1 MSMQTPKARTVSVE
15 VPQRTSSSTTKT
27 ARKLRT
33 SGPEADSVSS
43 PNPASRTP
51 KDRSPKVIG
60 RRSPRSPAIEQK
72 RPGRM
77 SALEDQLAQL
87 REEVKVAKEQLS
99 LSESLKK
106 TSQQEADEVKR
117 QLAVTSEKL
126 EESEKQLLKC
136 SDSEEAK
143 LLELHKI
150 SQDRDRKWKS
160 ELEAVQKQHELD
172 SAALASALNEIQN
185 LKLQLDRVSDSEA
198 TQARHA
204 ESAHSET
211 QSLRVQL
218 KETLTL
224 LQQLQNQLNKSK
236 ESEATVLEEV
246 SKAQL
251 ELEVAKMTGNTLRSE
266 GLKAMEACKSLALE
280 LEQSKRQVAALEERV
295 NKLQSDQSSKNMNLV
310 DPTGSSAAAQEIGI
324 DVDADELKTEFSNLK
339 DEVNQLG
346 AAVEDSERKYQEECI
361 QNTLQIRSAYEIVE
375 QTKYESIQRET
386 EWTSRLSAA
395 KAAMEELKEKLM
407 NTEAELQMISDENK
421 GLNVHLE
428 VMQSVDRESELQDEL
443 KKSES
448 LLADL
453 RASLF
458 DKETE
463 LQSTTEENEMLK
475 SEIKKREMES
485 TKVNDEVLALA
496 EAARI
501 AEREALMKLGYL
513 SEEADKSSRKAARVI
528 EELDAVQ
535 TTNSDM
541 EAELRRLKVQ
551 SDQWRKAAE
560 AAAAMLST
568 NNNGRYVERT
578 GSLDYHTIGGK
589 LRSPLSEDMDIDY
602 SPKKKNGT
610 MLKKIGSLLKKG
622 HK

>member
-15 VPQRTSSSTTKT
+15 VPQRTSPATAKT

-33 SGPEADSVSS
+33 SGPEVSVSS
-43 PNPASRTP
+43 PNSASRTP
-51 KDRSPKVIG
+51 KDRSPKVTG
-60 RRSPRSPAIEQK
+60 RRSPRSPAVEK

-77 SALEDQLAQL
+77 STLEDQLAQL
-87 REEVKVAKEQLS
+87 HEEVKAAKKQLS

-106 TSQQEADEVKR
+106 TSQQEADEVKK
-117 QLAVTSEKL
+117 QLVAMSEKL
-126 EESEKQLLKC
+126 EESEKQLLER
-136 SDSEEAK
+136 SDSEEAR
-143 LLELHKI
+143 LLELRKI
-150 SQDRDRKWKS
+150 AQDQNREWQS
-160 ELEAVQKQHELD
+160 ELEAAQKQHELD
-172 SAALASALNEIQN
+172 SAALASAMNEIQK
-185 LKLQLDRVSDSEA
+185 LKLQLDRVADSEA

-204 ESAHSET
+204 ESAQSET

-218 KETLTL
+218 KETLSL
-224 LQQLQNQLNKSK
+224 LEQLQNQLNKSK
-236 ESEATVLEEV
+236 ESEASVLEEV

-266 GLKAMEACKSLALE
+266 GLKAMESCKSLSLE
-280 LEQSKRQVAALEERV
+280 LEQKKVLVAALEELVR
-295 NKLQSDQSSKNMNLV
+295 KLQSDQSSKNMNLV
-310 DPTGSSAAAQEIGI
+310 DRTESSAAAQENGI
-324 DVDADELKTEFSNLK
+324 NVEADELKTEFSNLK
-339 DEVNQLG
+339 DEVNQLQI
-346 AAVEDSERKYQEECI
+346 ALEDSERRYQEECI
-361 QNTLQIRSAYEIVE
+361 HSTLQIRSAYEILE
-375 QTKYESIQRET
+375 CTKSESIQRET
-386 EWTSRLSAA
+386 EWTSRLIAA
-395 KAAMEELKEKLM
+395 KEDMEELKEKLM
-407 NTEAELQMISDENK
+407 NKEAELQMISDENK
-421 GLNVHLE
+421 GLNVQLE
-428 VMQSVDRESELQDEL
+428 EIQAIDGGSELLDEL

-448 LLADL
+448 ILADL
-453 RASLF
+453 RTSLS

-463 LQSTTEENEMLK
+463 LQSITEENEMLK

-496 EAARI
+496 ETART

-513 SEEADKSSRKAARVI
+513 TEEADKSSRKAALVI

-535 TTNSDM
+535 TTNSEM

-568 NNNGRYVERT
+568 SNNGRYVERT

-589 LRSPLSEDMDIDY
+589 LRSPLSEDMDDDY
-602 SPKKKNGT
+602 SPKKKNGN

>member
-1 MSMQTPKARTVSVE
+1 M
-15 VPQRTSSSTTKT
+15 
-27 ARKLRT
+27 
-33 SGPEADSVSS
+33 
-43 PNPASRTP
+43 
-51 KDRSPKVIG
+51 
-60 RRSPRSPAIEQK
+60 
-72 RPGRM
+72 
-77 SALEDQLAQL
+77 
-87 REEVKVAKEQLS
+87 
-99 LSESLKK
+99 
-106 TSQQEADEVKR
+106 
-117 QLAVTSEKL
+117 
-126 EESEKQLLKC
+126 
-136 SDSEEAK
+136 
-143 LLELHKI
+143 
-150 SQDRDRKWKS
+150 
-160 ELEAVQKQHELD
+160 
-172 SAALASALNEIQN
+172 
-185 LKLQLDRVSDSEA
+185 
-198 TQARHA
+198 
-204 ESAHSET
+204 
-211 QSLRVQL
+211 
-218 KETLTL
+218 
-224 LQQLQNQLNKSK
+224 
-236 ESEATVLEEV
+236 
-246 SKAQL
+246 
-251 ELEVAKMTGNTLRSE
+251 MTGNTLRSE

-280 LEQSKRQVAALEERV
+280 LEQSKRQVAELEERV

-310 DPTGSSAAAQEIGI
+310 DPTESSAAAQEIGI
-324 DVDADELKTEFSNLK
+324 NVEADELKTEFSNLK
-339 DEVNQLG
+339 DEVNQLR

-375 QTKYESIQRET
+375 HTKYESIQRET

-395 KAAMEELKEKLM
+395 KADMEELKEKLM
-407 NTEAELQMISDENK
+407 KNEAELQMISDENK
-421 GLNVHLE
+421 GLNVQLE

-453 RASLF
+453 RASLS

-485 TKVNDEVLALA
+485 AKVNDEALALA